1 MNEPDET
8 QPTQAD
14 EGNRPVVPSKASSVH
29 DTPVARQQPEFGQYA
44 KRPYGAMDSQFPDD
58 YDPYLFGR
66 PDPAPETPT
75 AQAPA
80 QGAAQPSPRQP
91 DGNGQQWQSGMPQMP
106 YRIEP
111 IDPDDPQRNPFYGRW
126 DGWAVISFL
135 MALFIPCPILPAV
148 LGAISMRR
156 TKVLHMKGRGLAI
169 AAVAINVLYSLVV
182 FYCMAK
188 GITMDQLLGQMAQW
202 AGLPDP
208 SASPSSSPS
217 TSTPGTTPTPSASGD
232 GALSA

>member
-14 EGNRPVVPSKASSVH
+14 EGNRPVPASEGASTPAVPA
-29 DTPVARQQPEFGQYA
+29 AREQPEFGQYA

-58 YDPYLFGR
+58 YDPYLFGH
-66 PDPAPETPT
+66 PDPAPETPK
-75 AQAPA
+75 AQTTPGASQGPDQGAMPPA
-80 QGAAQPSPRQP
+80 QPGV
-91 DGNGQQWQSGMPQMP
+91 NGQWQSGMPQMP

-111 IDPDDPQRNPFYGRW
+111 IDPNDPQRNPFYGRW

-156 TKVLHMKGRGLAI
+156 TRVLHMKGRGLAI
-169 AAVAINVLYSLVV
+169 AAVVINILYSLVV

-208 SASPSSSPS
+208 SASPT

-232 GALSA
+232 GTLSA